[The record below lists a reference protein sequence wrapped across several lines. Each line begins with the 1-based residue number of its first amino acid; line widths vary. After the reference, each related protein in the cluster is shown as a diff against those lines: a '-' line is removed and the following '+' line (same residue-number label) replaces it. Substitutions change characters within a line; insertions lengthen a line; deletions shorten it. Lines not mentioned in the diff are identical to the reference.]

1 MLTDPSST
9 WEQGTE
15 IFDAVEKVLDLHVG
29 CRQWLEKGDIK
40 SLSFFFVLLVPLH
53 CCMA

>member
-1 MLTDPSST
+1 MDHSST
-9 WEQGTE
+9 RKQGTE

-29 CRQWLEKGDIK
+29 CGQWLEMGDIK